1 MRRIATASSAT
12 PLLARSMALTVALF
26 AMLLAGLVSAQAT
39 APVVPDVE
47 QLRIKHEK
55 FVLPNGL
62 TVIVHEDR
70 SVPLV
75 AVNVWYHVGS
85 RDERRGR
92 TGFAHLFEHFFFNG
106 SQNYPHGFREAMD
119 DLGANNRNGTTNTD
133 RTNFFEDVPVSALE
147 RTLYLEADRMGFLAA
162 NINQEMLE
170 RERGVVQNEKRQG
183 ENQPYGRSFER
194 LLQVLYPYSH
204 PYTWSTIG
212 SMEDLQAA
220 KLEDVKEWYAGYYGP
235 NNATLVLAG
244 DISVDQSRALTTK
257 YFGAI
262 PPGPPLPRLESWV
275 PRLDADVRDTMQDR
289 VPQHR
294 IYRAW
299 HLPPTGDRDV
309 HAMELFA
316 SVIAGSESSP
326 LDRKLVFET
335 GLATQVSAFVN
346 DQELSSTFVI
356 VLDVKPGA
364 DPRAAEREL
373 DATLAGM
380 LERGPAAADLQ
391 RARTRYLASFSRG
404 IERLGGFGG
413 FGGRSDVLAESQT
426 YHGDPEAYLRR
437 LRDLASLTPAQVK
450 TVAQSWLRRHHAT
463 LTVEPFPA
471 LRAGRDEFDRSK
483 LPAIGA
489 APQVP
494 FPRMQRAS
502 LSNGMKVVL
511 LERRTVP
518 LVSMALAVDAGVG
531 ADPAEAP
538 GTSRFALDLLL
549 KGTKTRDAFRLADER
564 DALGATLDT
573 GNSVDQSFV
582 YMTALRANLGGSLD
596 LLADVARNPAF
607 PPDMVE
613 LQRKQ
618 QLASI
623 EQQRASPTGVAQR
636 VLPPLLYGR
645 DHAYG
650 RPGGSL
656 GTTAAVGAIQREQ
669 LLGWHQRW
677 FVPSNATL
685 VVAGDITLDALMPQL
700 ERSFGA
706 WQGGA
711 APTKALG
718 TPQSPGRGKVYLI
731 DKPGA
736 PQSVILAAHLGPTG
750 ATPSDLAL
758 ETVMR
763 NFGGMATSRLN
774 RNLRLEK
781 HWSYGTSGG
790 LSNARGPRGFV
801 VVAPVQTDKTRES
814 MIEVLKE
821 IRGVAGD
828 RPLVGEEYDSIMRSQ
843 VLRLAGRFET
853 LDTLIAAAI
862 DHVNTG
868 RAPEYYYDY
877 ADRLRALDP
886 AALAEAGRVVKPDE
900 LVWIVVGDLNKIEA
914 GVRELGFGQ
923 VERAQV
929 E

>member
-1 MRRIATASSAT
+1 MRRASARI
-12 PLLARSMALTVALF
+12 LAPAFAPVLALTLAVGGLF
-26 AMLLAGLVSAQAT
+26 AGPAPLQAAT
-39 APVVPDVE
+39 PVVPDVE

-62 TVIVHEDR
+62 TVLVHEDH

-75 AVNVWYHVGS
+75 AVNLWYHVGS

-162 NINQEMLE
+162 NISQEMLE

-183 ENQPYGRSFER
+183 ENQPYGRSFDR
-194 LLQVLYPYSH
+194 LLQVMYPYSH
-204 PYTWSTIG
+204 PYSWSTIG
-212 SMEDLQAA
+212 SMEDLQSA

-235 NNATLVLAG
+235 NNAVLSLAG
-244 DISVDQSRALTTK
+244 DITVEQARALTTK

-262 PPGPPLPRLESWV
+262 PPGPPLPRLEAWV
-275 PRLDADVRDTMQDR
+275 PELEADIRDTMQDR

-294 IYRAW
+294 ILRAW
-299 HLPPTGDRDV
+299 HLPPAGDRDV

-316 SVIAGSESSP
+316 GVLAGSESSP
-326 LDRKLVFET
+326 LERRLVFET
-335 GLATQVSAFVN
+335 GLATSVAAFVG
-346 DQELSSTFVI
+346 DSELTSTFV
-356 VLDVKPGA
+356 VMVDVKPDV
-364 DPRAAEREL
+364 DPVQAEREL
-373 DATLAGM
+373 DATLARL
-380 LERGPAAADLQ
+380 LERGPAPADLQ
-391 RARTRYLASFSRG
+391 RARTRQLAAFVRG
-404 IERLGGFGG
+404 TERLGG

-426 YHGDPEAYLRR
+426 FHGDSEAYLRR
-437 LRDLASLTPAQVK
+437 LRDIAGLTPAQVNAS
-450 TVAQSWLRRHHAT
+450 AQRWLRRHHAT
-463 LTVEPFPA
+463 LVIAPFPK
-471 LRAGRDEFDRSK
+471 LVAGRDEFDRTQ
-483 LPAIGA
+483 LPALA
-489 APQVP
+489 APPKVA
-494 FPRMQRAS
+494 FPQMQRAT

-511 LERRTVP
+511 LERRSVP
-518 LVSMALAVDAGVG
+518 LVNMALAVDAGAS
-531 ADPAEAP
+531 ADPAGAA

-549 KGTKTRDAFRLADER
+549 KGTTSRDAFRIADER
-564 DALGATLDT
+564 DVLGATLDV
-573 GNSVDQSFV
+573 GNSLDQSFV
-582 YMTALRANLGGSLD
+582 YIDALRANLGGSLD

-607 PPDMVE
+607 PADMVE

-618 QLASI
+618 QLAAI
-623 EQQRASPTGVAQR
+623 EQQRASPTAAVQR
-636 VLPPLLYGR
+636 MLPSLLYGK

-656 GTTAAVGAIQREQ
+656 GTEAVVANLQRDA
-669 LLGWHQRW
+669 LLDWHRRW

-685 VVAGDITLDALMPQL
+685 VVAGDITLDALMPEL
-700 ERSFGA
+700 ERSFGS
-706 WQGGA
+706 WQGDA

-718 TPQSPGRGKVYLI
+718 VPVSPGRGRVYLV

-750 ATPSDLAL
+750 ATSQDLAL

-774 RNLRLEK
+774 RNLRLDK

-790 LSNARGPRGFV
+790 LSGARGPRSFV
-801 VVAPVQTDKTRES
+801 VVAPVQTDRTRES
-814 MIEVLKE
+814 MIEVMKE
-821 IRGVAGD
+821 IRGVAGE

-843 VLRLAGRFET
+843 VARLPGRFET
-853 LDTLIAAAI
+853 LDALIGAAI

-868 RAPEYYYDY
+868 RDPGYYYAY
-877 ADRLRALDP
+877 ADNLRALDP

-900 LVWIVVGDLNKIEA
+900 LVWIVVGDLKKIEA
-914 GVRELGFGQ
+914 GVRELGYGE
-923 VERAQV
+923 VVRAQV

>member
-1 MRRIATASSAT
+1 MRRFASALVLLCALAAPLAAPLAAT
-12 PLLARSMALTVALF
+12 
-26 AMLLAGLVSAQAT
+26 
-39 APVVPDVE
+39 PVVPDVE

-62 TVIVHEDR
+62 TVLVHEDH
-70 SVPLV
+70 SVPIV

-194 LLQVLYPYSH
+194 LLQVMYPYSH
-204 PYTWSTIG
+204 PYSWPTIG
-212 SMEDLQAA
+212 SMDDLQAA
-220 KLEDVKEWYAGYYGP
+220 KLEDVKAWYATYYGP
-235 NNATLVLAG
+235 NNAVLALAG
-244 DISVDQSRALTTK
+244 DITVEQAKALTTK

-262 PPGPPLPRLESWV
+262 PPGPPLPRLEAWV
-275 PRLDADVRDTMQDR
+275 PQLDGDVRDTMQDR

-299 HLPPTGDRDV
+299 PLPPGGARDV

-316 SVIAGSESSP
+316 SVLSGSDSAP
-326 LDRKLVFET
+326 LDRRLVFET
-335 GLATQVSAFVN
+335 QLATNVGAFVN
-346 DQELSSTFVI
+346 DGELASTFI
-356 VLDVKPGA
+356 VTVDVKPGA
-364 DPRAAEREL
+364 DPVAAEREL
-373 DATLAGM
+373 DATLAA
-380 LERGPAAADLQ
+380 LLKQGPAATDLQ
-391 RARTRYLASFSRG
+391 RARTRFLAGFARG
-404 IERLGGFGG
+404 IERLGG

-426 YHGDPEAYLRR
+426 YHDDSEAYLQR
-437 LRDLASLTPAQVK
+437 LRDLAGLSPAQVQA
-450 TVAQSWLRRHHAT
+450 VAQTWLRRHHAT
-463 LTVEPFPA
+463 LVVAPFPKLA
-471 LRAGRDEFDRSK
+471 AGRDDFDRSV
-483 LPAIGA
+483 LPALGA
-489 APQVP
+489 PPKVAFPQ
-494 FPRMQRAS
+494 MQRAT

-511 LERRTVP
+511 LERRSVP

-531 ADPAEAP
+531 ADPATAP
-538 GTSRFALDLLL
+538 GTSRFALDLFL
-549 KGTKTRDAFRLADER
+549 KGTTTRDAFRIADDR
-564 DALGATLDT
+564 DALGATLGT
-573 GNSVDQSFV
+573 GNALDQSFV

-607 PPDMVE
+607 PQDMVE

-618 QLASI
+618 QLAAI
-623 EQQRASPTGVAQR
+623 EQQRANPGGAVQR
-636 VLPPLLYGR
+636 LLPPLLYGAE
-645 DHAYG
+645 HPYG

-656 GTTAAVGAIQREQ
+656 GTAASVSALQRDA
-669 LLGWHQRW
+669 LLDWHRRW
-677 FVPSNATL
+677 FVPSNTTL
-685 VVAGDITLDALMPQL
+685 VVAGDVDLSTLMPEL
-700 ERSFGA
+700 ERSFGT
-706 WQGGA
+706 WRGGQAPAKPLA
-711 APTKALG
+711 AAN
-718 TPQSPGRGKVYLI
+718 SPGRGKVYLV

-736 PQSVILAAHLGPTG
+736 PQSVIVAAHLGPDG
-750 ATPSDLAL
+750 ATSGDLAL

-790 LSNARGPRGFV
+790 LSGVRGTRSFV
-801 VVAPVQTDKTRES
+801 VTAPVQTDRTKES

-821 IRGVAGD
+821 IRGVAGE

-843 VLRLAGRFET
+843 IARLPGRFET
-853 LDTLIAAAI
+853 LDSLVSAAI

-877 ADRLRALDP
+877 ADNLRALDP
-886 AALAEAGRVVKPDE
+886 AALAEAGRVVKPDQ
-900 LVWIVVGDLNKIEA
+900 LVWIVIGDLKTIEA
-914 GVRELGFGQ
+914 GVRELGYGE
-923 VERAQV
+923 VVRAQV

>member
-1 MRRIATASSAT
+1 MRRAAV
-12 PLLARSMALTVALF
+12 LL
-26 AMLLAGLVSAQAT
+26 LVSLIAAT
-39 APVVPDVE
+39 TAGVAPTRAAAPVVPDVE
-47 QLRIKHEK
+47 QLRIRHET

-62 TVIVHEDR
+62 TVIVHEDH

-75 AVNVWYHVGS
+75 AVNLWYHVGS

-119 DLGANNRNGTTNTD
+119 DLGANNRNGTTNND

-183 ENQPYGRSFER
+183 ENQPYGRSFDR
-194 LLQVLYPYSH
+194 LLQILYPYSH
-204 PYTWSTIG
+204 PYSWSTIG

-220 KLEDVKEWYAGYYGP
+220 KLEDVKEWYATYYGP
-235 NNATLVLAG
+235 NNAVLALAG
-244 DISVDQSRALTTK
+244 DITLERAKALATK

-262 PPGPPLPRLESWV
+262 PPGPPLPRLEAWV
-275 PRLDADVRDTMQDR
+275 PELEADIRDTMQDR

-299 HLPPTGDRDV
+299 HLPPSGQRDI

-316 SVIAGSESSP
+316 SALAGSESSP
-326 LDRKLVFET
+326 LDRRLVFET
-335 GLATQVSAFVN
+335 GLATSVSAFVN
-346 DQELSSTFVI
+346 DQELSSTFLV
-356 VLDVKPGA
+356 VVDVKPDA
-364 DPRAAEREL
+364 DPAEAEREL
-373 DATLAGM
+373 DATLAS
-380 LERGPAAADLQ
+380 LLQRGPAAPDLQ
-391 RARTRYLASFSRG
+391 RARTRYLASFARG
-404 IERLGGFGG
+404 TERLGG
-413 FGGRSDVLAESQT
+413 FGGRSDVLAESRT
-426 YHGDPEAYLRR
+426 YHGDSEAYLRR
-437 LRDLASLTPAQVK
+437 LRDIATLSPAQVK
-450 TVAQSWLRRHHAT
+450 ATAQRWLGRHHAT
-463 LTVEPFPA
+463 LLVTPFPK
-471 LRAGRDEFDRSK
+471 LRAGRDEFDRK
-483 LPAIGA
+483 QLPALD
-489 APQVP
+489 APPKVA
-494 FPRMQRAS
+494 FPQMQRAT

-511 LERRTVP
+511 LERRSVP

-531 ADPAEAP
+531 ADPADGA

-549 KGTKTRDAFRLADER
+549 KGTRTRDAFRLADER
-564 DALGATLDT
+564 DALGATLGT
-573 GNSVDQSFV
+573 GNSLDQSFV
-582 YMTALRANLGGSLD
+582 YMNALRANLGGSLD

-607 PPDMVE
+607 PGDMVE

-618 QLASI
+618 QLAAI
-623 EQQRASPTGVAQR
+623 EQQRASPTAAVQR
-636 VLPPLLYGR
+636 MLPPLLYGEG
-645 DHAYG
+645 HAYG

-656 GTTAAVGAIQREQ
+656 GTEAVVSKLQRDA
-669 LLGWHQRW
+669 LLDWHGRW

-685 VVAGDITLDALMPQL
+685 IVAGDVTLDALMPEL
-700 ERSFGA
+700 ERSFGG
-706 WQGGA
+706 WQGGS
-711 APTKALG
+711 APAKALG
-718 TPQSPGRGKVYLI
+718 APVSPGRGKVYLV

-750 ATPSDLAL
+750 ATPGDLAL

-790 LSNARGPRGFV
+790 VSGARGPRSFV

-814 MIEVLKE
+814 MLEVMKE
-821 IRGVAGD
+821 IRGVAGE

-843 VLRLAGRFET
+843 VARLPGRFET
-853 LDTLIAAAI
+853 LDALISAAI

-868 RAPEYYYDY
+868 RDPRYYYDY
-877 ADRLRALDP
+877 ADNLRALDP

-900 LVWIVVGDLNKIEA
+900 LVWIVVGDLSKIEA
-914 GVRELGFGQ
+914 GVRALGFGQ